1 MGAILGFF
9 KLIYRLGAD
18 PQGERQ
24 GWQSTGNCSAESLQL
39 LHPAMAELPLLVFL
53 EPEDWVNNP

>member
-1 MGAILGFF
+1 MLLGFV

-24 GWQSTGNCSAESLQL
+24 GWQSTGNCSAEKNLQL
-39 LHPAMAELPLLVFL
+39 LHPAMAELLPFVL
-53 EPEDWVNNP
+53 